1 MSFAVERVVVQIAP
15 EDKRRISAKA
25 KKLDMPLSE
34 LMRRAAFAYTSKD
47 DDLEL
52 GALADA
58 AKSAAD
64 NAAASIDDAMSFI
77 KKSNL
82 RIAAMER
89 AAAGARQHVTG
100 SAAGSAA

>member
-1 MSFAVERVVVQIAP
+1 MPFAVERVVVQIAP

-25 KKLDMPLSE
+25 KKLDMPMSE
-34 LMRRAAFAYTSKD
+34 LMRRAAFAYSSKED
-47 DDLEL
+47 DVEL

-64 NAAASIDDAMSFI
+64 NAAASIDDAVSFI
-77 KKSNL
+77 RKSNL

-89 AAAGARQHVTG
+89 KAAGARHH
-100 SAAGSAA
+100 AAGSAA

>member
-1 MSFAVERVVVQIAP
+1 MPFAVERVVVQIAP

-25 KKLDMPLSE
+25 KKLDIPMSE
-34 LMRRAAFAYTSKD
+34 LMRRAAFAYSSKED
-47 DDLEL
+47 DVEL

-64 NAAASIDDAMSFI
+64 NAAASIDDAVSFI
-77 KKSNL
+77 RKSNL

-89 AAAGARQHVTG
+89 KAAGARHH
-100 SAAGSAA
+100 AAGSAA

>member
-25 KKLDMPLSE
+25 KKLDIPMSE
-34 LMRRAAFAYTSKD
+34 LMRRAAFAYSSKED
-47 DDLEL
+47 DVEL

-64 NAAASIDDAMSFI
+64 NAAASIDDAMGFI
-77 KKSNL
+77 RKSNL

-89 AAAGARQHVTG
+89 KAAGARQH
-100 SAAGSAA
+100 AAGSAA

>member
-1 MSFAVERVVVQIAP
+1 MPFAVERVVVQIAP

-25 KKLDMPLSE
+25 KKLDIPMSE
-34 LMRRAAFAYTSKD
+34 LMRRAAFAYSSKED
-47 DDLEL
+47 DVEL

-77 KKSNL
+77 RKSNL

-89 AAAGARQHVTG
+89 KAAGARHH
-100 SAAGSAA
+100 AAGSAA

>member
-25 KKLDMPLSE
+25 KKLDIPMSE
-34 LMRRAAFAYTSKD
+34 LMRRAAFAYSSKE

-64 NAAASIDDAMSFI
+64 NAADAIDDAISFI

-89 AAAGARQHVTG
+89 KAVSARQSTVG
-100 SAAGSAA
+100 FAA